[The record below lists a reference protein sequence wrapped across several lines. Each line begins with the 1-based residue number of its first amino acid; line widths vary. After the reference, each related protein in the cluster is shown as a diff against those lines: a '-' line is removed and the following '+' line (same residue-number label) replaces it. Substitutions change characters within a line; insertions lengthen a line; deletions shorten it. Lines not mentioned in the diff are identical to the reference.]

1 MSGHQAVEPI
11 CVTVNDAARMIGVGR
26 TKLYELISSG
36 ELETVKIGK
45 ATRITTASL
54 HELVRRQRMSN

>member
-1 MSGHQAVEPI
+1 
-11 CVTVNDAARMIGVGR
+11 MIGVGR

-45 ATRITTASL
+45 ATRVTTASL
-54 HELVRRQRMSN
+54 HELVKRRRARPTRLMPII

>member
-1 MSGHQAVEPI
+1 MSGRQPVEPI
-11 CVTVNDAARMIGVGR
+11 CVRVDDAARMIGVGR

-45 ATRITTASL
+45 ATRVTTASL
-54 HELVRRQRMSN
+54 HELVRRQRVTS